1 MSVILTMDVVTTE
14 ALMPMLPHE
23 NVYDMSAPRKISG
36 NPALSKPVT
45 MTIANALAAK
55 SETDP
60 VKLARMKEIFKL

>member
-36 NPALSKPVT
+36 NPAISKPVV
-45 MTIANALAAK
+45 MTIANAL
-55 SETDP
+55 SEKRVADP
-60 VKLARMKEIFKL
+60 AKLARMKEIFKL